1 MGINGC
7 GKTTL
12 LKVIMGEE
20 AADNGQVV
28 ISKEAA
34 VGYLSQHQDISFD
47 NTVYDEM
54 LETKKFII
62 DMETKL
68 RSLELDMKEYEGDR
82 LEQIMNT
89 YNKVQS
95 EYDRLN
101 GYAYKSEITGVL
113 KGLGFS
119 EADYNRHISTLSGGQ
134 KMRIALG
141 RLLLTKPDI
150 IILDEP
156 TNHLDML
163 STAWLETFLSAYDGS
178 VIIVSHDRYFIDKI
192 ATKIVEIDNTKAT
205 IYHGNYSYYAKAR

>member
-1 MGINGC
+1 MERNFTAATLQTTCLFVRITNEIIFAREEAAMLLACQNISKAYGTNQILSDVSFHIEAREKIAIVGINGC

-119 EADYNRHISTLSGGQ
+119 EADYNRHIRGTENAYCPWQAST
-134 KMRIALG
+134 
-141 RLLLTKPDI
+141 
-150 IILDEP
+150 
-156 TNHLDML
+156 
-163 STAWLETFLSAYDGS
+163 Y
-178 VIIVSHDRYFIDKI
+178 
-192 ATKIVEIDNTKAT
+192 
-205 IYHGNYSYYAKAR
+205 KARYNHT